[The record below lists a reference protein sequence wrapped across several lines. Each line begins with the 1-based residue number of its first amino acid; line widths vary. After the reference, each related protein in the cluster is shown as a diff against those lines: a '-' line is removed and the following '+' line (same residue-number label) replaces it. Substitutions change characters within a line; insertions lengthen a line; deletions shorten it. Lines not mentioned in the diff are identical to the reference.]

1 MVLARGVSEN
11 FLPPMI
17 RVFGGTG
24 CGKTVTVRSVLEGF
38 SRYRGDVFRFFYV
51 NLKECRTVFSA
62 GNAVLCA
69 ICGRR
74 VPVNLGLDRVFME
87 IWSEVKALKSKTG
100 KLFICLVLDEVD
112 AIFLDKHFD
121 PSDFFYRFLRHQTF
135 LEDSDIKICLVTIT
149 NNAGVLEDL
158 DGRVKSSMGSE
169 MILFPS
175 YSIEEL
181 KEVLSH
187 RLDAAF
193 KPGVVE
199 DEAVECCAV
208 FASLKTCD
216 ARKAIDLLRV
226 SGEIANEQKGKVT
239 LDCVLDAVPRVE
251 KDWVRNMLKSLPIY
265 SASILGYIAF
275 LTLKMGKISTGEL
288 YGVYRRGKVGG
299 SQLKKLSERRVLD
312 IVNDLETVGLIS
324 TWNVSRGR
332 KGYGKEIRINVNP
345 QSVLDFYENRS
356 DGYAFK
362 LTTTPPY
369 AFG

>member
-1 MVLARGVSEN
+1 
-11 FLPPMI
+11 
-17 RVFGGTG
+17 
-24 CGKTVTVRSVLEGF
+24 
-38 SRYRGDVFRFFYV
+38 
-51 NLKECRTVFSA
+51 
-62 GNAVLCA
+62 
-69 ICGRR
+69 
-74 VPVNLGLDRVFME
+74 ME

-112 AIFLDKHFD
+112 AIFADKHFD
-121 PSDFFYRFLRHQTF
+121 PSDFFYRFLRYQTF
-135 LEDSDIKICLVTIT
+135 LEDLDVKICLVTIT

-158 DGRVKSSMGSE
+158 DGRVKSSMGGE

-199 DEAVECCAV
+199 DKVVECCAV

-226 SGEIANEQKGKVT
+226 SGEIANERKGKVT
-239 LDCVLDAVPRVE
+239 LDCVREAVPRVE
-251 KDWVRNMLKSLPIY
+251 KDWVRDMLKSLPPY
-265 SASILGYIAF
+265 AALILGFTA
-275 LTLKMGKISTGEL
+275 LLALRKKKISTREL
-288 YGVYRRGKVGG
+288 YYAYARANDDGF
-299 SQLKKLSERRVLD
+299 LPKLGERRVLD

-332 KGYGKEIRINVNP
+332 MGYGKEIRINVNP
-345 QSVLDFYENRS
+345 QSVLDFYENNS
-356 DGYAFK
+356 NGFGFK